1 MQFQR
6 NDKKRS
12 AQPASEGRP
21 AKDLQP
27 TKSIRSSTA
36 RDSFS
41 QTPHM
46 RGKDPDIVLLRG
58 IAGITPAYA
67 GKRWYTRCAK
77 KLPQDHPRMCGE
89 KECRFVLWKDNAGSP
104 PRMRGKVRAIVDAAL
119 EGGITP
125 AYAGKRACCWGHPA
139 AWGDHP
145 RMCGEKASSTSP
157 MKCLKG
163 SPPRMRGKATRAV
176 CDDVAAGITP
186 ACAGKSYHCFAYNI
200 CDKDHPR
207 VCGEKGTKTV
217 TSADLRGSPPHVR
230 GKDPILHLR
239 QCLQVR
245 PDHARH
251 LVHLS
256 FLRA

>member
-1 MQFQR
+1 
-6 NDKKRS
+6 
-12 AQPASEGRP
+12 
-21 AKDLQP
+21 
-27 TKSIRSSTA
+27 
-36 RDSFS
+36 
-41 QTPHM
+41 M
-46 RGKDPDIVLLRG
+46 RGKGTSRELKRFSS
-58 IAGITPAYA
+58 GITPACA
-67 GKRWYTRCAK
+67 GKRLAATSK
-77 KLPQDHPRMCGE
+77 P
-89 KECRFVLWKDNAGSP
+89 SP
-104 PRMRGKVRAIVDAAL
+104 AQ
-119 EGGITP
+119 
-125 AYAGKRACCWGHPA
+125 
-139 AWGDHP
+139 DHP